1 MEKIDLNKYKDLKVT
16 SGRKRNVTWEEAEV
30 MGKYIKV
37 STPFIMK
44 LFKKFGKNKVL
55 NCQSYLKDFNGDCSL
70 EQAIVFKLTHLTSE

>member
-1 MEKIDLNKYKDLKVT
+1 MEKIDLFKYKNITITK
-16 SGRKRNVTWEEAEV
+16 GRKRNVEWEEADV

>member
-1 MEKIDLNKYKDLKVT
+1 MEKIDLSKYKDLKVT